1 MYVHSH
7 ISKTTCP
14 NFSKFSVHT
23 LPEAMARSFSDGSA
37 INILCTSGFVD
48 YVMFS
53 HSGAES
59 VRRRCVWSSSP
70 RGGTNQRP
78 RRAALILTGAK
89 FAILDCFILN

>member
-1 MYVHSH
+1 
-7 ISKTTCP
+7 
-14 NFSKFSVHT
+14 
-23 LPEAMARSFSDGSA
+23 
-37 INILCTSGFVD
+37 
-48 YVMFS
+48 MFS